1 MTAPTQLMYLI
12 ASKYTVRHR
21 SPAGPARMRRHSPPV
36 PESANS
42 NHSSPFKA
50 IDLSSFFKVIS
61 LSSPFK
67 GEARRGMGLPPL
79 KRTHHPPTT
88 KEINPSSPCKRHY
101 YPSPIKGERNH
112 HPSPIKGE
120 RNNHPSPIKGE
131 RNNHSPLI
139 KGERNN
145 HSSPFKGE
153 RNNHPSPFKG
163 EVRRG
168 MGSPPGFPQLPPTP
182 RPKTHSMTTPS
193 HPHRTPGVHP

>member
-50 IDLSSFFKVIS
+50 IDHSSPFKVIS

-67 GEARRGMGLPPL
+67 GEA
-79 KRTHHPPTT
+79 
-88 KEINPSSPCKRHY
+88 
-101 YPSPIKGERNH
+101 
-112 HPSPIKGE
+112 
-120 RNNHPSPIKGE
+120 
-131 RNNHSPLI
+131 
-139 KGERNN
+139 
-145 HSSPFKGE
+145 
-153 RNNHPSPFKG
+153 
-163 EVRRG
+163 RRG